1 MFSGFIRADL
11 ISPDI
16 ILLQKYDNWYMTMAF
31 PLIDICKHFQIVR
44 NSHILVG
51 LLTQVSNQSSI
62 MICPDV
68 IPGRPYNS
76 CARHSYTAY
85 HITVFLI
92 CKYRASFLRQTMN
105 WYVSFCHFWVLI
117 SSNLNID
124 SHSTS
129 ELCLFCYFYVFIWRS
144 PPVRNLIVASALSVM

>member
-76 CARHSYTAY
+76 CAHHSYTAY

-105 WYVSFCHFWVLI
+105 WYVGFVIFGSWFLQISTLILILPPNSVCFVTFMSSFDGHRPSAIW
-117 SSNLNID
+117 SSRPP
-124 SHSTS
+124 
-129 ELCLFCYFYVFIWRS
+129 CL
-144 PPVRNLIVASALSVM
+144 

>member
-85 HITVFLI
+85 RITVYFSV

-105 WYVSFCHFWVLI
+105 WYVSFVIFGSWFFDISTLI
-117 SSNLNID
+117 LILPPNYVYYVAFMSSFDGHRPSAIW
-124 SHSTS
+124 SSRPP
-129 ELCLFCYFYVFIWRS
+129 CL
-144 PPVRNLIVASALSVM
+144 